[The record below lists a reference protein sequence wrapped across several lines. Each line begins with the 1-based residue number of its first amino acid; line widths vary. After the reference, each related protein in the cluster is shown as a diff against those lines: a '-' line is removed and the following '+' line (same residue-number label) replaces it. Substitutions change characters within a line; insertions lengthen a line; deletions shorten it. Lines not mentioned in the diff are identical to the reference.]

1 MGIDHR
7 SRSRVADL
15 ADARALAAMTDHDS
29 VRSLI
34 AKSKSQDDGERADA
48 YSALAA
54 LDPAPDDAV
63 DALVEALADSD
74 NLTDVAD
81 ALERVASPRAIDA
94 LLAAIDSERKENPRF
109 AFGQQFISLCRALGA
124 CGAGEDR
131 AIDGLLRVLVGPREP
146 LRRARCVRE
155 KALRSMGPRAARA
168 TTALEALTDHEN
180 PSIRVHAHAALVAID
195 ADLARHVRALCDGLI
210 AVGGGG
216 ARRARAPKS
225 RSRSALR
232 RSSTSSARPRGRTRS
247 ARRRSHR

>member
-1 MGIDHR
+1 
-7 SRSRVADL
+7 
-15 ADARALAAMTDHDS
+15 MTDHDS

-131 AIDGLLRVLVGPREP
+131 AIDGLLACLWVPESHYA
-146 LRRARCVRE
+146 ARGAFE
-155 KALRSMGPRAARA
+155 ALRSMGPRAARA

-180 PSIRVHAHAALVAID
+180 PWIRVHAHAALVAID

-216 ARRARAPKS
+216 AA
-225 RSRSALR
+225 SAGAEIALKQLGPAAVEHLER
-232 RSSTSSARPRGRTRS
+232 EAARPNAKRKKKIASVIARIVAAAQKPRPRRG
-247 ARRRSHR
+247 